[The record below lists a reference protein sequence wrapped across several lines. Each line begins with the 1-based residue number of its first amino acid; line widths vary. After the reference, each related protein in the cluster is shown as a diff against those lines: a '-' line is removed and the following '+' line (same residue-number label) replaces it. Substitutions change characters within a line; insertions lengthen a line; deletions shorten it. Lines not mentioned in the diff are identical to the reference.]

1 VESGLLLLWNF
12 NEFLWLIQK
21 DRERERERENVEGYT
36 NKRTECLRTMKGR
49 IKGKNK

>member
-1 VESGLLLLWNF
+1 MNFSGVF
-12 NEFLWLIQK
+12 KKI
-21 DRERERERENVEGYT
+21 ERENVEGYT